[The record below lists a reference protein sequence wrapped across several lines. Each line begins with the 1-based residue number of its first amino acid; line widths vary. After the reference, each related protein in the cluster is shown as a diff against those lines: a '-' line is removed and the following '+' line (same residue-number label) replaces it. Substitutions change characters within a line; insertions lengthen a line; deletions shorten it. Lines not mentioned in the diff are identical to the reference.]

1 VESSLPISAR
11 EAVMGRPCTIRCAE
25 GESRW
30 TLVVHGMR
38 WRKRLALPLRE
49 EAFTKSMVGMMMLL
63 RRSTS
68 TF

>member
-1 VESSLPISAR
+1 
-11 EAVMGRPCTIRCAE
+11 MRCAE

-30 TLVVHGMR
+30 TLVVPGMR

-49 EAFTKSMVGMMMLL
+49 EAFTESMVVMMMLL